1 MTIAVAKAIWLI
13 GVIAWYLLRRPYE
26 RRARKV
32 RVAKATHRDRDRVL
46 LLFAFT
52 GLGIVPLVYVVTGF
66 PRFADYPFVPALA
79 WCGAAIFAAALWLFR
94 RSHRDLGRNWSV
106 TLEVR
111 ERHALVTAGVYR
123 LIRHPMYASFWL
135 WALAQVLLLPNWI
148 AGPAGL
154 VGVGILFFLRLPQEE
169 QLMVETFGDQYKDY
183 ASRTARVVPWLY

>member
-1 MTIAVAKAIWLI
+1 MTVTLAKIIWLI
-13 GVIAWYLLRRPYE
+13 GVIAWYLIRRPYD

-32 RVAKATHRDRDRVL
+32 PVARTTHRDRDRIL
-46 LLFAFT
+46 LLIAFT
-52 GLGIVPLVYVVTGF
+52 GLGIVPLAYAVTGF
-66 PRFADYPFVPALA
+66 PRFADYPFVPVLA
-79 WCGAAIFAAALWLFR
+79 WCGAAIFAAAIWLFR
-94 RSHRDLGRNWSV
+94 RSHHDLGRNWSV

-135 WALAQVLLLPNWI
+135 WAIAQALLLPNWI

-154 VGVGILFFLRLPQEE
+154 FGVGILFFLRLPQEE
-169 QLMVETFGDQYKDY
+169 RLMLETFGDQYKDY